1 MLFAF
6 LVSLPACVA
15 LASWPSFSLVVLR
28 RDLECYQV
36 DRGDNTTYTQERE
49 CMLGDNAARCR
60 SSSATT
66 HSDGGEER
74 GPEVLRF
81 VNMTMA

>member
-15 LASWPSFSLVVLR
+15 LASWPSFSLVVFR

-36 DRGDNTTYTQERE
+36 DQGDNTTYTQERE
-49 CMLGDNAARCR
+49 FMLGDNAARCH
-60 SSSATT
+60 SSSATIY
-66 HSDGGEER
+66 SDDGEER
-74 GPEVLRF
+74 GPDVLWF
-81 VNMTMA
+81 ANMTMA

>member
-15 LASWPSFSLVVLR
+15 LASWPSFSLVVFR

-36 DRGDNTTYTQERE
+36 DRGGQHNV
-49 CMLGDNAARCR
+49 
-60 SSSATT
+60 
-66 HSDGGEER
+66 HSGAGVYVR
-74 GPEVLRF
+74 
-81 VNMTMA
+81 